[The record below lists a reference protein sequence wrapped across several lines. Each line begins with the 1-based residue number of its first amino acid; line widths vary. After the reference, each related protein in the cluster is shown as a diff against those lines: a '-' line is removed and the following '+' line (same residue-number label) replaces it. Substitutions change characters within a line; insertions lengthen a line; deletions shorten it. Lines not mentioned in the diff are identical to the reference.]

1 MHESDP
7 KEMLQLTRESLD
19 RREFLTVTGGVLAS
33 LSAWD
38 GVGKA
43 RSQQGQDSSPEG
55 TEVVETP
62 ICRLRLDRRNGNLVG
77 VAWKSPSLEV
87 IQEPRLGE
95 NFRLLLPRPDC
106 EANYFTSSEQEV
118 SRIEKTAEGVACMYE
133 SLRNARETL
142 AGGAYMPPFGMYA
155 IMVSGVPF
163 PRNQCILA
171 QLPRGRIHHKMM
183 YARPVEK

>member
-7 KEMLQLTRESLD
+7 KEMLKLTRESLD
-19 RREFLTVTGGVLAS
+19 RREFLTATGGVLAS

-95 NFRLLLPRPDC
+95 NFRLLLPRPDY
-106 EANYFTSSEQEV
+106 EANYFTSSEQDV
-118 SRIEKTAEGVACMYE
+118 SRIEKTADGVTCVYE
-133 SLRNARETL
+133 RLRNARETL
-142 AGGAYMPPFGMYA
+142 DVKVRYQIRAVGGHLEFA
-155 IMVSGVPF
+155 IEIDNPTDL
-163 PRNQCILA
+163 PLA
-171 QLPRGRIHHKMM
+171 EVYFAHRGRPAGLRKSS
-183 YARPVEK
+183 